1 MCGAGRLAG
10 SHSSQICN
18 TKKGFSLFGLEANKE
33 EDEGESAVN
42 DLMVWGGGDDGGLQL
57 GSVSFPGM
65 GDGMCHSF
73 AMRRLWVCILLV
85 SVTCSL
91 R

>member
-18 TKKGFSLFGLEANKE
+18 TKNGFSLFGLEANKE

-42 DLMVWGGGDDGGLQL
+42 DLMVWGG
-57 GSVSFPGM
+57 
-65 GDGMCHSF
+65 
-73 AMRRLWVCILLV
+73 W
-85 SVTCSL
+85 
-91 R
+91 